1 MTENDD
7 NDHYYNMSLTRVS
20 DDVVRKLVH
29 DGVVRACETGDGSTR
44 YQFDEHGLGV
54 VIGFN
59 RTHGAHYTDP
69 DGCPCSIKPIDGHQ
83 IDETFIDEDSY
94 VLTTWSM
101 RYDYGNFAEIIA
113 EYITYEYASP
123 IRKTM
128 IKLTDLM
135 DSDYLLY
142 YLLPLV
148 QVIILASLGILFS
161 VL

>member
-1 MTENDD
+1 MTENDDD

-20 DDVVRKLVH
+20 DDVVRKLIH

-69 DGCPCSIKPIDGHQ
+69 DGYPCSIKPIDDHQ
-83 IDETFIDEDSY
+83 KIDETFIDEDGY

-101 RYDYGNFAEIIA
+101 CYDYGNFAEIIA

-123 IRKTM
+123 IRKAM

-135 DSDYLLY
+135 DYDDR
-142 YLLPLV
+142 
-148 QVIILASLGILFS
+148 QVR
-161 VL
+161 